1 MTTITSAPYYFSGA
15 AGGVVPDE
23 VSVPDDD
30 QEPLRRHVSVPVS
43 SSSCPRDL
51 VTSCCHH
58 DPWCRDVLA
67 EAAEERSA
75 SCVNIH
81 HQPEGRAGAGGRLA
95 GRRRQTVNIGISY
108 HKLVS

>member
-1 MTTITSAPYYFSGA
+1 MSVTSSALYLLYYFSGA

-30 QEPLRRHVSVPVS
+30 QEPLRRHVSVLVLVVS
-43 SSSCPRDL
+43 SWSVL
-51 VTSCCHH
+51 
-58 DPWCRDVLA
+58 WCRDVLA

-81 HQPEGRAGAGGRLA
+81 QQPEGRAGAGGRLA
-95 GRRRQTVNIGISY
+95 GRRRQTVNIGIS
-108 HKLVS
+108 

>member
-15 AGGVVPDE
+15 AGGVVKDE
-23 VSVPDDD
+23 VPVPDDD
-30 QEPLRRHVSVPVS
+30 QEPLRRHVSVLVI
-43 SSSCPRDL
+43 
-51 VTSCCHH
+51 VTSWCLHG
-58 DPWCRDVLA
+58 PWCRDVLA